1 MFLGYNTNGFAHHRL
16 EDAVGI
22 LADLGYRGLAL
33 TADFHSID
41 PLADRWMD
49 RARRLDAKLRS
60 WRIRVVVETGARFI
74 LDPKRKHQPTLL
86 DPDRHAALDRLYF
99 LEACVRLGAAL
110 EADAVSFWSGVKPDD
125 SPPRIH
131 MARLVEACLRL
142 SDFAGDR
149 GIRLAFEP
157 EPGMFID
164 TMDKFAELHG
174 KVNRKNF
181 GLTLD
186 IGHLVCMGET
196 PVGAHIRRW
205 QEWLWNIH
213 IEDMK
218 KGVHEHLMFGE
229 GEIDFTDMFAA
240 LSEIDYRRGLYVE
253 LSRHSH
259 DAVEVAK
266 KAMTFLRRFDPK
278 AAPPKPVA
286 DELVLDLGIGEA
298 NQVVAQDEGERHP
311 EVSPAVTAPPAGD
324 GEREPTREDRADD
337 EVRQPQPREVQ
348 DGIGVNPIDQRPE
361 PHPNEPRIGQSK
373 RSHAVACRRRSSPRS
388 RCRCR

>member
-16 EDAVGI
+16 EDAVDI
-22 LADLGYRGLAL
+22 LAELGYRGLAL
-33 TADFHSID
+33 TADFHTVD
-41 PLADRWMD
+41 PLADRWVD
-49 RARRLDAKLRS
+49 RARRLDRKLRQA
-60 WRIRVVVETGARFI
+60 RMRVVIETGARFI
-74 LDPKRKHQPTLL
+74 VDPRRKHQPTLL
-86 DPDRHAALDRLYF
+86 DPDRHASLDRLYF
-99 LEACVRLGAAL
+99 LEACVRLGAAVQ
-110 EADAVSFWSGVKPDD
+110 ADAVSFWSGAAPDS

-149 GIRLAFEP
+149 SIRLAFEP

-186 IGHLVCMGET
+186 VGHVVCTGEA
-196 PVGAHIRRW
+196 PVGAHIRKW

-229 GEIDFTDMFAA
+229 GEVDFADVLGA
-240 LSEIDYRRGLYVE
+240 LREIGYRRGVYVE

-259 DAVEVAK
+259 DAVETAR
-266 KAMTFLRRFDPK
+266 KAIAFLKAIPRPTASDPEWWDK
-278 AAPPKPVA
+278 LGPPPLDVRVGKP
-286 DELVLDLGIGEA
+286 D
-298 NQVVAQDEGERHP
+298 QVVAEDEAEGRP
-311 EVSPAVTAPPAGD
+311 EVEPRLPAPPAGD
-324 GEREPTREDRADD
+324 GGRQRPGEDRADD
-337 EVRQPQPREVQ
+337 QVR
-348 DGIGVNPIDQRPE
+348 
-361 PHPNEPRIGQSK
+361 
-373 RSHAVACRRRSSPRS
+373 
-388 RCRCR
+388 